1 MMRAKHV
8 CIQPAGGLTIL
19 RESRHSYTMPARD
32 APPLSPPT
40 HRAPRAQVFPHEYRR
55 ALDDAAKVA
64 LAQSQEREL
73 LDQASSMPHG
83 LEGAM
88 APSGGSALAGLGL
101 G

>member
-1 MMRAKHV
+1 MCAFNLPVASQYCGKAVIHTPCPLVMRPRCLH
-8 CIQPAGGLTIL
+8 QRT
-19 RESRHSYTMPARD
+19 
-32 APPLSPPT
+32 AP
-40 HRAPRAQVFPHEYRR
+40 HARAQVFPHEYRR

-83 LEGAM
+83 LEGAV